1 MATTNAAAS
10 ATTVIASSTPSTT
23 DSYLVAA
30 IFGDDLDDQT
40 TLITPAAIS
49 VQRVAQGVDP
59 FAAAPHWIVQWSHFS
74 HVGLSDDLNFQIKL
88 FDDGAIEYH
97 FGKMLSSSYLA
108 YGSGSSTVT
117 WLENEAGTQALTINA
132 LSNNNPGLS
141 PQSAFR
147 FSPR

>member
-1 MATTNAAAS
+1 
-10 ATTVIASSTPSTT
+10 VE
-23 DSYLVAA
+23 
-30 IFGDDLDDQT
+30 
-40 TLITPAAIS
+40 
-49 VQRVAQGVDP
+49 RVAQGVDP

-74 HVGLSDDLNFQIKL
+74 HVGLDDDLNFQIKL

-97 FGKMLSSSYLA
+97 FGKMLSSSFIA

-117 WLENEAGTQALTINA
+117 WLENETGTQALTINA
-132 LSNNNPGLS
+132 LSSNNPGLS